1 MDTEKKYTEEEI
13 KAIANEEIRKSGLK
27 ANKELN
33 LDEMEKVS
41 GGDFIIPEGTTHA
54 DIDEKWD
61 IIQTTLDFYGSD
73 VAYLTAQKLGCAPGQ
88 GENTAASMFE
98 SGRVDK
104 FRGYMHDLLN
114 GTASPFVPKN

>member
-1 MDTEKKYTEEEI
+1 MCPVKQDGTKNNGRMKIMDTEKKYTEEEI

-54 DIDEKWD
+54 DIDAKWD
-61 IIQTTLDFYGSD
+61 VIQATLDFYGSD
-73 VAYLTAQKLGCAPGQ
+73 VAY
-88 GENTAASMFE
+88 
-98 SGRVDK
+98 
-104 FRGYMHDLLN
+104 
-114 GTASPFVPKN
+114 

>member
-1 MDTEKKYTEEEI
+1 MDTEKKYTEEEM
-13 KAIANEEIRKSGLK
+13 KAIVDKVIREAGLK
-27 ANKELN
+27 MDDELN
-33 LDEMEKVS
+33 PDELDNVS

-54 DIDEKWD
+54 DIDAKWD
-61 IIQTTLDFYGSD
+61 AIQATLDFYGSD
-73 VAYLTAQKLGCAPGQ
+73 VAYLTAQQLGCAPGQ

-114 GTASPFVPKN
+114 GTASPYVPKN

>member
-1 MDTEKKYTEEEI
+1 MDNEKKYTEEEI
-13 KAIANEEIRKSGLK
+13 KAIVDEAIRKAGLK
-27 ANKELN
+27 MDDELN
-33 LDEMEKVS
+33 PDELDNVS

-54 DIDEKWD
+54 DIDAKWD
-61 IIQTTLDFYGSD
+61 VIQATLDFYGSD
-73 VAYLTAQKLGCAPGQ
+73 VAYLTAQQLGCAPGQ

-114 GTASPFVPKN
+114 GTASPYVPKN